1 MKDLT
6 VVEETFH
13 SSQGTL
19 IYIDPGFME
28 TGHYVNL
35 AAIISSEC
43 HRRGVT
49 FGHYAGNNASRDVVK
64 KYGIIPTFSHRA
76 WEALKYRETIS
87 PTDDRY
93 DNIATGVLGKVL
105 TYIPRDKRRSLAF
118 PNSHWFS
125 FNRLTNLL
133 VKISRYLDFRLARY
147 TPMRYAA
154 CGLEAI
160 LLPTNATL
168 LISFKEEM
176 RQIFEHERPQV
187 VNHLAA
193 QVDVRSSVIDPV
205 FDADINILAGIKLIQ
220 LCVEFGAPK
229 FIYISSGGAVY
240 GEPEYLPCD
249 ENHPVHPLAPYGA
262 SKYSLELYLYLY
274 KQNFDMDYTVL
285 RYGNVYGPRQDP
297 NGEAGVVAIFT
308 GQMLQDRQVT
318 INGCGEQERDFIY
331 VSDCARANLL
341 VLEQGSGR
349 TYNFASGMG
358 VSINQIFA
366 SLQEITACQGDPRH
380 GPAKPGETFRI
391 YLDTNR
397 ARQELGWEPTVG
409 LEQGLRQTVEYFRQ
423 AEID

>member
-1 MKDLT
+1 
-6 VVEETFH
+6 
-13 SSQGTL
+13 
-19 IYIDPGFME
+19 
-28 TGHYVNL
+28 
-35 AAIISSEC
+35 
-43 HRRGVT
+43 
-49 FGHYAGNNASRDVVK
+49 
-64 KYGIIPTFSHRA
+64 
-76 WEALKYRETIS
+76 
-87 PTDDRY
+87 
-93 DNIATGVLGKVL
+93 
-105 TYIPRDKRRSLAF
+105 
-118 PNSHWFS
+118 
-125 FNRLTNLL
+125 
-133 VKISRYLDFRLARY
+133 
-147 TPMRYAA
+147 
-154 CGLEAI
+154 
-160 LLPTNATL
+160 
-168 LISFKEEM
+168 
-176 RQIFEHERPQV
+176 
-187 VNHLAA
+187 
-193 QVDVRSSVIDPV
+193 VIDPV
-205 FDADINILAGIKLIQ
+205 FDADINVLAGIKLIQ
-220 LCVEFGAPK
+220 LCAEFGAPK

-262 SKYSLELYLYLY
+262 SKYTLELYLYLY

-366 SLQEITACQGDPRH
+366 SLQKITACQGDPRH